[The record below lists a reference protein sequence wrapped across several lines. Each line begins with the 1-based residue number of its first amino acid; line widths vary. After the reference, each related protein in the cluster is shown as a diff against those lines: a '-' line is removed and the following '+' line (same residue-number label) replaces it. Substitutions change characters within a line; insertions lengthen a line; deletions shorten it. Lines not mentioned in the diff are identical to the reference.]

1 MRRRGFI
8 TLVGGAAAWPIT
20 ARAQQPA
27 IPVVGFL
34 SSRSPGDSSGVV
46 AAFYQGLREAGF
58 IEGKNVQIAFRWA
71 EGRYDRPHLR
81 LI

>member
-1 MRRRGFI
+1 
-8 TLVGGAAAWPIT
+8 
-20 ARAQQPA
+20 
-27 IPVVGFL
+27 
-34 SSRSPGDSSGVV
+34 VV